1 MSRDLET
8 LRQLP
13 LRPCVGITLFN
24 AEGLVF
30 TGKRLDT
37 SVEAWQMPQG
47 GIDEGEAAEAAAF
60 RELEEE
66 TGITSA
72 RILEKMPDYVD
83 YNLPDELLGKAL
95 RGKYRGQRQ
104 EWYAMAFEGDEAEVN
119 IVTEHQ
125 EFGEWRWLP
134 LEELPH
140 VIVPFKKAV
149 YEQVVTAFTPLR
161 NRLFGS

>member
-1 MSRDLET
+1 MASLDE

-24 AEGLVF
+24 AQGLVF

-47 GIDEGEAAEAAAF
+47 GIDKGEAAQAAAF

-66 TGITSA
+66 TGVTRA
-72 RILEKMPDYVD
+72 TVLAEMPGTID
-83 YNLPDELLGKAL
+83 YNLPDELLGVAL
-95 RGKYRGQRQ
+95 RGKYSGQRQ
-104 EWYAMAFEGDEAEVN
+104 NWFAMLHEGGDAEIN
-119 IVTEHQ
+119 IATEHP

-134 LEELPH
+134 LEQLPEM
-140 VIVPFKKAV
+140 IVPFKKELYAH
-149 YEQVVTAFTPLR
+149 VVAAFIPVRDALIQ
-161 NRLFGS
+161 G